1 MRYGIYLISEEWLVT
16 QERWNLNEVTE
27 VILILSLGKMCPVYH
42 SFFIHLVSGII
53 LGTTKCSWFFVL
65 YFMNRKLLKQLKKQL
80 QRDHLPCKS
89 KVRLLYIS

>member
-1 MRYGIYLISEEWLVT
+1 MRYGVYLISEEWLVT

-53 LGTTKCSWFFVL
+53 LGSTKCSFFFNLVFHEQKAFKTTKNNL
-65 YFMNRKLLKQLKKQL
+65 KRAICNVSPKLSFLM
-80 QRDHLPCKS
+80 
-89 KVRLLYIS
+89 

>member
-53 LGTTKCSWFFVL
+53 LDTTKCSLFFST
-65 YFMNRKLLKQLKKQL
+65 
-80 QRDHLPCKS
+80 C
-89 KVRLLYIS
+89 IT

>member
-53 LGTTKCSWFFVL
+53 LGTTKCSIIFHLIFHGQNAFKTTKNSCRGTICYASPKL
-65 YFMNRKLLKQLKKQL
+65 GLFM
-80 QRDHLPCKS
+80 
-89 KVRLLYIS
+89 